1 MFVVVKLCDVIL
13 VIPTCWLVDSGEQCF
28 WPPVDIRDL
37 GRFVYKRS
45 KPEEN
50 WSLKNVSDFKGPYGK
65 FFYTL

>member
-1 MFVVVKLCDVIL
+1 MFVVVKLCDVTL

-28 WPPVDIRDL
+28 WPPVDIRDM

-50 WSLKNVSDFKGPYGK
+50 
-65 FFYTL
+65 